1 MELHLRAEQ
10 SDRQSQF
17 WIVAG
22 LYEATCCTQSSG
34 SWLWWDWDVPVDEPR
49 LCSLLDSID
58 PGLKAPR
65 QTFSVHIV
73 QTHEQNG
80 VNGPDRSSMNRF
92 GLTASLIVF
101 FYYERN
107 EAESFFFLLFF
118 YFSAAMK
125 TNGCARGKSQTHRL
139 HFSDTSGCELHVNL
153 PSG

>member
-1 MELHLRAEQ
+1 MGLGAE
-10 SDRQSQF
+10 
-17 WIVAG
+17 
-22 LYEATCCTQSSG
+22 
-34 SWLWWDWDVPVDEPR
+34 DVPVDEPR

-118 YFSAAMK
+118 LLLCSDEDERLREGEVA
-125 TNGCARGKSQTHRL
+125 NPQTP
-139 HFSDTSGCELHVNL
+139 FF
-153 PSG
+153 